1 MPQLIKQQLQVFGEI
16 KMSILK
22 WALHKNI
29 LVIPMVNTA
38 IASEKGL
45 LPNEKLNG
53 KARQLDIIQ
62 ELKHNSLLSVFKL
75 SDSGYTQTFHP
86 YDGGVTVHSSEYIT
100 TKTKKEAVLQGWKNK
115 CGLWK
120 FPIKEKVDNDN
131 TYTLLIDLPTPQ
143 DEIHNVYELASTVEA
158 VRYLHAALGFP
169 TKSTMLKA
177 IQNKWL
183 LSLPSITAS
192 VVNEFF
198 QSHKIHRRSILS
210 SRDRDSGQQNQKLH
224 RMIN

>member
-86 YDGGVTVHSSEYIT
+86 YDGGVTVHSSEDIEI
-100 TKTKKEAVLQGWKNK
+100 KVKNK
-115 CGLWK
+115 HSYK
-120 FPIKEKVDNDN
+120 VEEIK
-131 TYTLLIDLPTPQ
+131 
-143 DEIHNVYELASTVEA
+143 
-158 VRYLHAALGFP
+158 LGYG
-169 TKSTMLKA
+169 K
-177 IQNKWL
+177 
-183 LSLPSITAS
+183 LPSNTRCTMIT
-192 VVNEFF
+192 
-198 QSHKIHRRSILS
+198 QIPC
-210 SRDRDSGQQNQKLH
+210 
-224 RMIN
+224 